1 MSAEQPMDELSPK
14 EKFDLTMKQ
23 AREANAQARGDEPE
37 DAEEDLSAF
46 EEEDEL
52 EEDDEGETEGPV
64 DIKEFIGSP
73 EETRTIDKNL
83 GEEKLPVTEMS
94 IGDHQKMKVAEAQK
108 NAMAGLRALKDASQT
123 HMKPEQIRIVQNIV
137 ADVANGIITDPV
149 LVHLVN
155 QKAKQV
161 QLFKDAQAAIGRLQQ
176 RLLNDIS
183 TATNDVVKCKGAI
196 ESIDAQIL
204 EVAADTKQG

>member
-1 MSAEQPMDELSPK
+1 MSTEQPMEELSPK
-14 EKFDLTMKQ
+14 QKFDLTMKQ

-52 EEDDEGETEGPV
+52 EEDDEEGEDTGTAEV
-64 DIKEFIGSP
+64 K
-73 EETRTIDKNL
+73 TIDKSL
-83 GEEKLPVTEMS
+83 GEEKLPVTEMN

-108 NAMAGLRALKDASQT
+108 NAIAGLRALKDASQT
-123 HMKPEQIRIVQNIV
+123 HMKPEQIRLVQNIV

-161 QLFKDAQAAIGRLQQ
+161 QLFKEAQAAIGRLQQ

-183 TATNDVVKCKGAI
+183 TATNDVVKCKGVI
-196 ESIDAQIL
+196 ESLDAQIL
-204 EVAADTKQG
+204 EVAAGIKKE